1 MWERPNIQLTIRSIL
16 EISLGIDHDDVS
28 HAILERVPERRI
40 GKRGSLIGT
49 DLRGLTRGC

>member
-1 MWERPNIQLTIRSIL
+1 MRLTIRSIL
-16 EISLGIDHDDVS
+16 EISLGVDHDDVS